1 MERFQP
7 KGSPANGQWASLFL
21 LFWTTI
27 PKMKIRDKLLIG
39 FSLYILL
46 AVVCGFFAYRDLLT
60 ITNSLNLVEV
70 ADDLTNTILEVRR
83 YEKNYLLYRDK
94 NSLAEFRKYLSEL
107 KRNIDNMKAEMVRD
121 IGTKKYGMMKEAIA
135 DFEVMFTRIKENL
148 ESQDQLI
155 EQVRTSGRNVEQR
168 LGGRSLQKFLVLRKY
183 EKNLMIYKDGPTY
196 EIFHKTYEA
205 LNMNGETE
213 SYSLLVKKLFELY
226 QDEKN
231 SVERLRLK
239 AREIQSFTEN
249 LSKRERAKIGSV
261 LRTSLWVLAAGLIA
275 IILLGTLFNVKL
287 ANSIATPIRRLEKIT
302 KKIAMGDFTEA
313 IEVTGKDEIAS
324 LEMSFNQMEDRLK
337 DVMTSLEST
346 IEILKEKQ
354 AQLVEAG
361 KLAAIGKLAA
371 GIAHEI
377 NNPLTSVLTFS
388 SLMLEQTP
396 EEDPRHERLRIIVR
410 DTTRARNIVR
420 QVLSFAREAPLK
432 TVKMNVNRPVIEIID
447 SLVSQEAFKDIELTQ
462 DLSENLP
469 DIDIDP
475 VQIGQ
480 VVSNILINAIHAI
493 TPPGKIHVATEAAS
507 SWIKIIVSDTGKGIP
522 QEHLKKVFDP
532 FFTTK
537 DKTSGTGL
545 GLAVSY
551 GIIKKHGGNI
561 KVRSTLGEGT
571 TFIVRLPLYEGKHL
585 GEE

>member
-1 MERFQP
+1 
-7 KGSPANGQWASLFL
+7 
-21 LFWTTI
+21 
-27 PKMKIRDKLLIG
+27 
-39 FSLYILL
+39 
-46 AVVCGFFAYRDLLT
+46 
-60 ITNSLNLVEV
+60 
-70 ADDLTNTILEVRR
+70 
-83 YEKNYLLYRDK
+83 
-94 NSLAEFRKYLSEL
+94 
-107 KRNIDNMKAEMVRD
+107 
-121 IGTKKYGMMKEAIA
+121 
-135 DFEVMFTRIKENL
+135 
-148 ESQDQLI
+148 
-155 EQVRTSGRNVEQR
+155 
-168 LGGRSLQKFLVLRKY
+168 
-183 EKNLMIYKDGPTY
+183 
-196 EIFHKTYEA
+196 
-205 LNMNGETE
+205 MNGETE

-231 SVERLRLK
+231 SVERVRLK

-337 DVMTSLEST
+337 DVMTSLEGT

-354 AQLVEAG
+354 TQLVEAG

-396 EEDPRHERLRIIVR
+396 AEDPRHERLRMIVR